1 MRTLIPTNTFK
12 VGDCVVYRK
21 TKHSTHP
28 GPRARSIN
36 PNPNGD
42 EYTYLVDKYW
52 VVEDVLS
59 DEQVVLRTRRGK
71 RHTISV
77 DSVNPRKANIWERFW
92 HRSRF
97 ETVLDDVVYGEN

>member
-59 DEQVVLRTRRGK
+59 DEQGG
-71 RHTISV
+71 SE
-77 DSVNPRKANIWERFW
+77 DSSRQTTHNF
-92 HRSRF
+92 SRF
-97 ETVLDDVVYGEN
+97 SQPSKSQHLGAFLAQVSF

>member
-1 MRTLIPTNTFK
+1 VRTLIPSSQFN

-52 VVEDVLS
+52 VIEDILES
-59 DEQVVLRTRRGK
+59 GEMILRTRRGK
-71 RHTISV
+71 QHTVSV
-77 DSVNPRKANIWERFW
+77 DDSNLRKASIWERFW
-92 HRSRF
+92 HRDRF
-97 ETVLDDVVYGEN
+97 ETMLEKVIDEN